1 MSIEEYFGDWFKCI
15 DKNILLKCMN
25 QIDRSTSTPNVLNWF
40 KAFELC
46 SYNDLKIVMLGYDP
60 YPQKDVATGI
70 LFGNSENTIEL
81 SPSLNIIKESCINL
95 EVPRNRTIFDPTLNS
110 WCKQGILML
119 NSALTTKIGQTG
131 AHVMIWRPFIKHLIM
146 KLSEYNT
153 GIIYV
158 LFGDVAKTFK
168 PYIGKNNII
177 LEEKHPSYYARTN
190 SRMPSTIFIELE
202 KLIKLKYNEKIKFYE
217 EVLF

>member
-1 MSIEEYFGDWFKCI
+1 MSIDEYFNDWMKCI
-15 DKNILLKCMN
+15 DKNILFKCMN
-25 QIDRSTSTPNVLNWF
+25 QVDIKTATPDIKNWF

-46 SYNDLKIVMLGYDP
+46 SYNNLKVVMLGYDP
-60 YPQKDVATGI
+60 YPQKGVATGV

-95 EVPRNRTIFDPTLNS
+95 EVPRNSIIFDQTLES

-119 NSALTTKIGQTG
+119 NSSLTTKIGHTG
-131 AHVMIWRPFIKHLIM
+131 AHTMIWRPFIKHLLI

-158 LFGDVAKTFK
+158 LFGDIAKSFK
-168 PYIGKNNII
+168 PFIGKNNIVI
-177 LEEKHPSYYARTN
+177 EEKHPSYYARIN
-190 SRMPSTIFIELE
+190 SRMPSNVFIKINE
-202 KLIKLKYNEKIKFYE
+202 LIKTKYNEKIKFYE
-217 EVLF
+217 EV